1 MSEFVT
7 DPRVVAKLP
16 SLLAEAGF
24 DMTDF
29 DVQSRTIVDNDQMLP
44 WVEETAKRMLARG
57 DIGQE
62 LSAGLVAEYK
72 RRAAAKT
79 LYGYQVFAT
88 AIATPA

>member
-1 MSEFVT
+1 MT